1 MQRCFQVIALLYPFN
16 DSKIADSA
24 ITKCV
29 QGFCVTRTVVGGSRL
44 LQTRIFDNDSALFN
58 PLFAGNRCVAPSEE
72 TRPKRCDGRERE
84 LGICCELFWIRY

>member
-29 QGFCVTRTVVGGSRL
+29 QGFCVTRTVVGGRRL

-58 PLFAGNRCVAPSEE
+58 PCVTAGSASLAYAASFSGS
-72 TRPKRCDGRERE
+72 DIER
-84 LGICCELFWIRY
+84 